1 MADVV
6 VRAPNGDLVE
16 VPEAEY
22 QKALNAGYQNV
33 PQAEADAA
41 RNEFVSAEGEQAAV
55 SAGMM
60 SAPDAAFSPGREALA
75 KGVSAATFGLGGLN
89 DPTSRL
95 TGQRFQTEYPG
106 SALAAEVAGQL
117 PLAIAT
123 GGVGEGL
130 VAGAA
135 GATRLA
141 RAGVAA
147 ADFAGQAAVG
157 GAQTE
162 AEQARLEGREFS
174 ATNAAVA
181 GLVGEAFGRTAGV
194 GFSKAIGAS
203 RNLIARTEQRAVAQD
218 TADALSRGGF
228 LNDFRVAAH
237 ADQYQNELAKL
248 AADDLDA
255 LETGFAEVSRQDR
268 KRARITRVV
277 EDHPAE
283 QAAVR
288 AETLGEMQSLYEA
301 LYTEVG
307 TGTAPGPAKRMLD
320 QLRERMDL
328 LAEKPTGARLWR
340 TLDENRQALQ
350 DYAQDLHQAYETAPG
365 SAWLSREALQR
376 LDASERVT
384 RETLL
389 REDAWGTAAAKEQSA
404 YNVPFHDKYFPTAK
418 TVRGKLMF
426 STATDARGF
435 PVFRGDPAK
444 VRSFFGRGVDDV
456 DASRLSEQF
465 AEYLDG
471 VEAIARA
478 GERDTPAASRNTLEA
493 VRRLRKAQAHAEFI
507 QATSA
512 RMGRR
517 ADVAEVGVGVAAGVA
532 GAASGGLA
540 GAAAGGIAAQTVRGL
555 RTVHWLSQAARK
567 LGWAGSP
574 ESMSKVLGRDA
585 LPTRFGPDA
594 PVNYVDDLI
603 TPGRGPSGAPG
614 APSAP
619 PSGGGGPSVPPAP
632 PGGPGGAQAGR
643 GLTPS
648 MRADAARGSWTPS
661 GAPPAGGTLAD
672 DLAEPTGPSLDDLRP
687 GRGERA
693 DRPTVAV
700 EGREVGRGQAEALE
714 TDPLREAG
722 LAGRRE
728 AGRLEALTEG
738 EFREVLQQLDTSGNL
753 DAEEFAAK
761 LRANLDALKTAGLV
775 VAGAGGIAAAASGEE
790 GEAPGAAL
798 AGAAGLGLALG
809 KGGLGFKAMRA
820 EVKRLAAAG
829 LDDAAI
835 AARLGEDSVT
845 YAYARARLN
854 DVAQWTERLG
864 LPDGRVQNGA
874 GIMAHPDGGQAG
886 SNPGGW
892 YRAKNGTRYYVK
904 QYADPQQAVDER
916 AANVVYRLGSARSA
930 QPAPRSILITTPDG
944 GVAHASAEVAGD
956 GWVPKALDDVTPEEA
971 REFAK
976 GFWHDVLLANWDVV
990 GQAGDNLLWARGQAM
1005 RLDNGSSLR
1014 FRAQGAMKPGAA
1026 LYNLTEIDGFFN
1038 AELNPQYA
1046 GLLKKAGV
1054 ASPKDL
1060 RVELHAMLRDFE
1072 NGTLAS
1078 ALDASLPAD
1087 QVPMVMARFNQLQA
1101 YAKKLETPGERRLR
1115 ENLGRSM
1122 RLGAMFEGKPTA
1134 AHVVVED
1141 AKAALSPPPPVDE
1154 YATPKPYLRDATG
1167 VPGNTPAFLNLVAVS
1182 RKAVQDLPQA
1192 ERDAISAWVGSST
1205 NLRDYAKLGDVG
1217 PKASEWMSADDL
1229 VQERG
1234 TAQAFESAI
1243 EKLTVLNPTRH
1254 GQLFRFLDLGEDGL
1268 AEALKRDHFVVSAPT
1283 STGYVPDPNFGSTEF
1298 RFESADRA
1306 AALVGH
1312 NPAEAEMLL
1321 LPGSRFEKVSQHF
1334 DPERGGFTFIF
1345 REVPETSKSPGPGSI
1360 GHLGLGPFALAAG
1373 AASAEAAARGEPV
1386 ATEDGV
1392 TPPEPAQAGMGPL
1405 AGFAAASALFN
1416 RSSARLVANAAKRLF
1431 SLTAEPVVKATARLA
1446 YSRSQIEARRAE
1458 LTAWH
1463 QNPDAPGGLIERL
1476 AEGLR
1481 DAPPDAFAATS
1492 AASYRAL
1499 GFLRSRLP
1507 QSGKAAP
1514 IAANRGIPVSAE
1526 AAMKYARYEQAA
1538 LTPGDAIREASES
1551 GHLSAEL
1558 LETLGELYPEL
1569 LAELRVAAYQ
1579 AVQDAGPRQLS
1590 IQAKTQYARLFDGQ
1604 GELADPTFSSA
1615 ATRVYAAAYEQVA
1628 AVSPPKAPNPSGP
1641 HVSATA
1647 QAVASPQPWRTA

>member
-33 PQAEADAA
+33 PQEEADAA
-41 RNEFVSAEGEQAAV
+41 RSEFVSAEGEQAAV

-60 SAPDAAFSPGREALA
+60 SAPDAAFSPAREALA

-147 ADFAGQAAVG
+147 ADFGVQAAVG

-162 AEQARLEGREFS
+162 AEAARLEGREFS

-218 TADALSRGGF
+218 ASDALTRGGF

-237 ADQYQNELAKL
+237 ADQYQNELARL

-301 LYTEVG
+301 LYAEVG

-389 REDAWGTAAAKEQSA
+389 REDVWGTAAAREQAA
-404 YNVPFHDKYFPTAK
+404 YNVPFNEKYFPTAK

-465 AEYLDG
+465 REYLDG

-478 GERDTPAASRNTLEA
+478 GERDTPKAARDTLEA

-574 ESMSKVLGRDA
+574 ESMAAMLGRDA
-585 LPTRFGPDA
+585 LPTRFGPDV
-594 PVNYVDDLI
+594 PVNYIDDLVVG
-603 TPGRGPSGAPG
+603 GRGPSE
-614 APSAP
+614 P
-619 PSGGGGPSVPPAP
+619 PSGGPGAP
-632 PGGPGGAQAGR
+632 PTAPADGDGPGGGPRLSVVPGGAGR

-648 MRADAARGSWTPS
+648 MRADAARGSWAPS
-661 GAPPAGGTLAD
+661 EPPRGGPTAPPGGPATAAD
-672 DLAEPTGPSLDDLRP
+672 DLAEPDTMPSLDDLRP
-687 GRGERA
+687 GRAERA
-693 DRPTVAV
+693 ARPTRYAGG
-700 EGREVGRGQAEALE
+700 EREVGRGQAEVLE

-728 AGRLEALTEG
+728 AARIEALSEG
-738 EFREVLQQLDTSGNL
+738 EFREVVRELKAAGTDEADEMAEEMLARHDELVSGGLVRESELPSPAGWDAADAGRRAPPPLDEVDDFYRRRAARASTSPPVVASPAAQAATQAFTELGVDIRMGGDRLAETLDTVFGTGKAPTPEQWRQIIPLETLKQIGPVEKARIDVLGDSFIWS
-753 DAEEFAAK
+753 AEGVEGMTGPF
-761 LRANLDALKTAGLV
+761 REWDGYMN
-775 VAGAGGIAAAASGEE
+775 AGGYTDNAWKISRTFSRDDAGRLEVHHDNFFVRGDLQGTGVGAQVLKSMMEAYRKIGVDVVTVDSVEVGKYFWPSIGFNHPDKAVIDQAVTRYAAWLERQGKLTES
-790 GEAPGAAL
+790 PGALAEARRVRSLPAL
-798 AGAAGLGLALG
+798 AQTEFGKEFLLTQAGPWNFGLRLDLGDDSPMAHL
-809 KGGLGFKAMRA
+809 MRG
-820 EVKRLAAAG
+820 RLDIAAAG
-829 LDDAAI
+829 LAT
-835 AARLGEDSVT
+835 L
-845 YAYARARLN
+845 
-854 DVAQWTERLG
+854 
-864 LPDGRVQNGA
+864 GA
-874 GIMAHPDGGQAG
+874 GALEKDSGRGGAG
-886 SNPGGW
+886 
-892 YRAKNGTRYYVK
+892 
-904 QYADPQQAVDER
+904 
-916 AANVVYRLGSARSA
+916 
-930 QPAPRSILITTPDG
+930 
-944 GVAHASAEVAGD
+944 AGD
-956 GWVPKALDDVTPEEA
+956 
-971 REFAK
+971 
-976 GFWHDVLLANWDVV
+976 
-990 GQAGDNLLWARGQAM
+990 
-1005 RLDNGSSLR
+1005 
-1014 FRAQGAMKPGAA
+1014 
-1026 LYNLTEIDGFFN
+1026 
-1038 AELNPQYA
+1038 
-1046 GLLKKAGV
+1046 
-1054 ASPKDL
+1054 
-1060 RVELHAMLRDFE
+1060 
-1072 NGTLAS
+1072 
-1078 ALDASLPAD
+1078 
-1087 QVPMVMARFNQLQA
+1087 
-1101 YAKKLETPGERRLR
+1101 
-1115 ENLGRSM
+1115 
-1122 RLGAMFEGKPTA
+1122 
-1134 AHVVVED
+1134 ED
-1141 AKAALSPPPPVDE
+1141 A
-1154 YATPKPYLRDATG
+1154 
-1167 VPGNTPAFLNLVAVS
+1167 
-1182 RKAVQDLPQA
+1182 
-1192 ERDAISAWVGSST
+1192 
-1205 NLRDYAKLGDVG
+1205 
-1217 PKASEWMSADDL
+1217 
-1229 VQERG
+1229 
-1234 TAQAFESAI
+1234 
-1243 EKLTVLNPTRH
+1243 
-1254 GQLFRFLDLGEDGL
+1254 
-1268 AEALKRDHFVVSAPT
+1268 
-1283 STGYVPDPNFGSTEF
+1283 
-1298 RFESADRA
+1298 
-1306 AALVGH
+1306 
-1312 NPAEAEMLL
+1312 
-1321 LPGSRFEKVSQHF
+1321 
-1334 DPERGGFTFIF
+1334 
-1345 REVPETSKSPGPGSI
+1345 
-1360 GHLGLGPFALAAG
+1360 
-1373 AASAEAAARGEPV
+1373 
-1386 ATEDGV
+1386 
-1392 TPPEPAQAGMGPL
+1392 PAQAGMGPM

-1446 YSRSQIEARRAE
+1446 YSRPQIEARRAE
-1458 LTAWH
+1458 LTEWH

-1538 LTPGDAIREASES
+1538 LQPGDAIREASES

-1558 LETLGELYPEL
+1558 LETLEELYPEL

-1604 GELADPTFSSA
+1604 GELADPTFSA
-1615 ATRVYAAAYEQVA
+1615 NATRAYAAAYEQVA
-1628 AVSPPKAPNPSGP
+1628 AVSPPKAPNLSGP

>member
-1 MADVV
+1 MADIV

-33 PQAEADAA
+33 PQEEADAA
-41 RNEFVSAEGEQAAV
+41 RSGYVAEVGPDQAVMEGLLEAEAGYDPVRAFEQKAT
-55 SAGMM
+55 
-60 SAPDAAFSPGREALA
+60 
-75 KGVSAATFGLGGLN
+75 SAATFGLAPGLHT
-89 DPTSRL
+89 PEARAV
-95 TGQRFQTEYPG
+95 GKRFQAEHPVAAFG
-106 SALAAEVAGQL
+106 AEVAGQL

-123 GGVGEGL
+123 GGVGDAV
-130 VAGAA
+130 VAGVA
-135 GATRLA
+135 GRGLLT
-141 RAGVAA
+141 RAGVRA
-147 ADFAGQAAVG
+147 ADFGVQAAVG

-277 EDHPAE
+277 EDRPAE

-301 LYTEVG
+301 LYQEVG

-389 REDAWGTAAAKEQSA
+389 REDVWGTAAAKEQAA
-404 YNVPFHDKYFPTAK
+404 YNVPFHEKYFPTAK
-418 TVRGKLMF
+418 TVRGRLMF

-444 VRSFFGRGVDDV
+444 VRAFFGRGVDDV

-465 AEYLDG
+465 SEYLDG

-478 GERDTPAASRNTLEA
+478 AERDTPRASRDTLEA
-493 VRRLRKAQAHAEFI
+493 VRRLRKAQSHAEFI

-574 ESMSKVLGRDA
+574 ESMSKLLGRDA
-585 LPTRFGPDA
+585 LPHRFGPDA
-594 PVNYVDDLI
+594 PVNYVDDLVVG
-603 TPGRGPSGAPG
+603 GRGPSEPPPG
-614 APSAP
+614 GPSAP
-619 PSGGGGPSVPPAP
+619 PTGSPGGGGPAGGRRLSVV
-632 PGGPGGAQAGR
+632 PGGGGATRLDDMRRMQARWAPNAKGDAFNATANQQVAIRDMADRAGERGVWLETITAQMGADGELAIRQMLEDGNLVQRGDRLYAPTPSAPTTAGR

-648 MRADAARGSWTPS
+648 MRADAARGSWAPS
-661 GAPPAGGTLAD
+661 DGPPRGGPTAPPGGPATAAD
-672 DLAEPTGPSLDDLRP
+672 DLAEPDTMPSLDDLRP
-687 GRGERA
+687 GRDERA
-693 DRPTVAV
+693 ARPTRYAGG
-700 EGREVGRGQAEALE
+700 EREVGRGQAEALE

-728 AGRLEALTEG
+728 AARIEALSEG
-738 EFREVLQQLDTSGNL
+738 EFREVVRELKATGTDEADEMAEEMLARHDELVSGGLISDAPETTEAMLARLQIQDAAFRRQIGTNREYEEALRAERRRPESELAGWATADAGRRAPPPLDEVDAFYARRASTAPPEPTRAQLRAAGATPTMDELLADAGEAGLSRRELIEAGVSRGEIDDAVRVGTLEMDGPRVRLASAGSPAAVAAKEAFTQMGVDIRMGGARLSETLDTVFGVGKAPTPEQWRQIIPLETLQQIGPMNKARIDVLGDSFIWSAEGVEGMTGPFREWDGDMNAGGFMDAAWRISRTFSRDDAGKLEVHHDNFFVRGDLQGSG
-753 DAEEFAAK
+753 
-761 LRANLDALKTAGLV
+761 
-775 VAGAGGIAAAASGEE
+775 AGAQVLKSMMEAYRKIGVDVVTVDSVEVGKYFWPSIGFNHPDPAVVDRAVTKYVAWLESSGKLAESPGAAAEARRVRSLPALAQTEFGKQFLLEQSGPWNFGLRLELGDDSPMAHLMRGRLDIAAAALATLGAGALEKDSGRGGPTD
-790 GEAPGAAL
+790 GEDAASPAGASAAGGFGAA
-798 AGAAGLGLALG
+798 A
-809 KGGLGFKAMRA
+809 
-820 EVKRLAAAG
+820 
-829 LDDAAI
+829 
-835 AARLGEDSVT
+835 
-845 YAYARARLN
+845 
-854 DVAQWTERLG
+854 
-864 LPDGRVQNGA
+864 
-874 GIMAHPDGGQAG
+874 
-886 SNPGGW
+886 
-892 YRAKNGTRYYVK
+892 
-904 QYADPQQAVDER
+904 
-916 AANVVYRLGSARSA
+916 
-930 QPAPRSILITTPDG
+930 
-944 GVAHASAEVAGD
+944 
-956 GWVPKALDDVTPEEA
+956 
-971 REFAK
+971 
-976 GFWHDVLLANWDVV
+976 
-990 GQAGDNLLWARGQAM
+990 
-1005 RLDNGSSLR
+1005 
-1014 FRAQGAMKPGAA
+1014 
-1026 LYNLTEIDGFFN
+1026 
-1038 AELNPQYA
+1038 
-1046 GLLKKAGV
+1046 
-1054 ASPKDL
+1054 
-1060 RVELHAMLRDFE
+1060 
-1072 NGTLAS
+1072 
-1078 ALDASLPAD
+1078 
-1087 QVPMVMARFNQLQA
+1087 
-1101 YAKKLETPGERRLR
+1101 
-1115 ENLGRSM
+1115 
-1122 RLGAMFEGKPTA
+1122 
-1134 AHVVVED
+1134 
-1141 AKAALSPPPPVDE
+1141 
-1154 YATPKPYLRDATG
+1154 
-1167 VPGNTPAFLNLVAVS
+1167 
-1182 RKAVQDLPQA
+1182 
-1192 ERDAISAWVGSST
+1192 
-1205 NLRDYAKLGDVG
+1205 
-1217 PKASEWMSADDL
+1217 
-1229 VQERG
+1229 
-1234 TAQAFESAI
+1234 
-1243 EKLTVLNPTRH
+1243 
-1254 GQLFRFLDLGEDGL
+1254 
-1268 AEALKRDHFVVSAPT
+1268 
-1283 STGYVPDPNFGSTEF
+1283 
-1298 RFESADRA
+1298 
-1306 AALVGH
+1306 
-1312 NPAEAEMLL
+1312 
-1321 LPGSRFEKVSQHF
+1321 
-1334 DPERGGFTFIF
+1334 
-1345 REVPETSKSPGPGSI
+1345 
-1360 GHLGLGPFALAAG
+1360 
-1373 AASAEAAARGEPV
+1373 
-1386 ATEDGV
+1386 
-1392 TPPEPAQAGMGPL
+1392 
-1405 AGFAAASALFN
+1405 ALFN
-1416 RSSARLVANAAKRLF
+1416 RSSARLVANAARRMF
-1431 SLTAEPVVKATARLA
+1431 SLTAEPVAKATARLA

-1458 LTAWH
+1458 LTEWH
-1463 QNPDAPGGLIERL
+1463 QNPDAPGGIIERL

-1481 DAPPDAFAATS
+1481 EAPPDAFAATS

-1499 GFLRSRLP
+1499 AFLRSRLP

-1551 GHLSAEL
+1551 GHLSQEL

-1604 GELADPTFSSA
+1604 GELADPTFSTN

-1628 AVSPPKAPNPSGP
+1628 AVSPPKTGAGP
-1641 HVSATA
+1641 RPGVSQTA
-1647 QAVASPQPWRTA
+1647 AAVAAPRPWRPV

>member
-33 PQAEADAA
+33 PQEEADAA
-41 RNEFVSAEGEQAAV
+41 RSEFVSAEGEQAAV

-60 SAPDAAFSPGREALA
+60 SAPDEAFSPGREALA
-75 KGVSAATFGLGGLN
+75 KGVSAATFGLGGLS
-89 DPTSRL
+89 DPTSRI
-95 TGQRFQTEYPG
+95 TGQRFQAEYPG

-237 ADQYQNELAKL
+237 ADQYQNELARL

-301 LYTEVG
+301 LYAEVG

-389 REDAWGTAAAKEQSA
+389 REDVWGTAAAKEQAA
-404 YNVPFHDKYFPTAK
+404 YNVPFNEKYFPTAK

-444 VRSFFGRGVDDV
+444 VRAFFGRGVDDV
-456 DASRLSEQF
+456 DASRLGEQF
-465 AEYLDG
+465 SEYLDG

-478 GERDTPAASRNTLEA
+478 GERDTPKAARDTLEA
-493 VRRLRKAQAHAEFI
+493 VRRLRKAQSHAEFI

-574 ESMSKVLGRDA
+574 ESMAAMLGRDA
-585 LPTRFGPDA
+585 LPTRFGPDV
-594 PVNYVDDLI
+594 PVNYVDDLV
-603 TPGRGPSGAPG
+603 TPSKPPSG

-619 PSGGGGPSVPPAP
+619 STPPGGVGGPSVPPAP
-632 PGGPGGAQAGR
+632 PGGPGGAGAIGR

-648 MRADAARGSWTPS
+648 MRADALRGSWAPS

-672 DLAEPTGPSLDDLRP
+672 DLAEPTGPSIDDLRP
-687 GRGERA
+687 GRAERA

-700 EGREVGRGQAEALE
+700 AGREVGRGQAEVLE
-714 TDPLREAG
+714 TDQLREAG
-722 LAGRRE
+722 LKGRRE
-728 AGRLEALTEG
+728 AERLEALTEG
-738 EFREVLQQLDTSGNL
+738 EFRDVVRE
-753 DAEEFAAK
+753 
-761 LRANLDALKTAGLV
+761 LRASGTDEADAFARKLEADLAALKTAGLV
-775 VAGAGGIAAAASGEE
+775 VAGAGGIAAAAAGEE
-790 GEAPGAAL
+790 ESGAAM

-809 KGGLGFKAMRA
+809 KGGLFKTLRA
-820 EVKRLAAAG
+820 EAKRLAASG
-829 LDDAAI
+829 LDDATVASRLARTETNP
-835 AARLGEDSVT
+835 AAEWAD
-845 YAYARARLN
+845 
-854 DVAQWTERLG
+854 RLG
-864 LPDGRVQNGA
+864 LPEGRVQNGA
-874 GIMAHPDGGQAG
+874 GIMAHPVGGQAG

-892 YRAKNGTRYYVK
+892 YQAKNGTRYYVK

-916 AANVVYRLGSARSA
+916 AANLVYRVGGRSA
-930 QPAPRSILITTPDG
+930 QPAPRSMLITTPDG
-944 GVAHASAEVAGD
+944 GVAHASVDQAAD
-956 GWVPKALDDVTPEEA
+956 GWAPKALDAVTAEEA

-976 GFWHDVLLANWDVV
+976 GFWYDVLLANWDVV
-990 GQAGDNLLWARGQAM
+990 GQTGDNLLWSGGKAM

-1014 FRAQGAMKPGAA
+1014 FRAQGDMKPGAA

-1060 RVELHAMLRDFE
+1060 RAELHLMLRDLE
-1072 NGTLAS
+1072 NGMLA
-1078 ALDASLPAD
+1078 AVLDNSLPAD
-1087 QVPMVMARFNQLQA
+1087 QVPMVMARFNQLQT

-1115 ENLGRSM
+1115 EGLGRSM

-1141 AKAALSPPPPVDE
+1141 AKAVLDPPPPVDE
-1154 YATPKPYLRDATG
+1154 SRFPAPYLANA
-1167 VPGNTPAFLNLVAVS
+1167 PQNTPELMRLVEVS
-1182 RKAVQDLPQA
+1182 RRAVLALPEA
-1192 ERDAISAWVGSST
+1192 ERDAISTWVGSST
-1205 NLRDYAKLGDVG
+1205 NMRDYARLGDIG
-1217 PKASEWMSADDL
+1217 PKAQEWMSADDL
-1229 VQERG
+1229 VSERG

-1243 EKLTVLNPTRH
+1243 EKLTVLNPTQH
-1254 GQLFRFLDLGEDGL
+1254 GTLFRFLDLGEDGL
-1268 AEALKRDHFVVSAPT
+1268 AEALKREHFVVSAPT
-1283 STGYVPDPNFGSTEF
+1283 STGYVPDSNFGSTEF

-1306 AALVGH
+1306 AALIGH
-1312 NPAEAEMLL
+1312 NPGEAEMLL

-1392 TPPEPAQAGMGPL
+1392 APSEAAGAPPAGAAFG
-1405 AGFAAASALFN
+1405 AAAALFN

-1458 LTAWH
+1458 LTEWH

-1481 DAPPDAFAATS
+1481 EAPPDAFAATS

-1499 GFLRSRLP
+1499 AFLRSRLP

-1558 LETLGELYPEL
+1558 LETLEELYPEL

-1604 GELADPTFSSA
+1604 GELADPTFSMA